1 MSTTILFVC
10 HANLCR
16 SPMAER
22 LARQLAASQKVRI
35 AIGSAG
41 THAHD
46 GLEMHPGAAEVLR
59 DCGVDPGGFRSR
71 GLTVDLLDRADL
83 VLAATREQRS
93 YCVSLAPST
102 LRRAFTI
109 TQFARL
115 AAAADPDRIRGGD
128 PQERL
133 DRLLEAV
140 TTVRAGFQ
148 PASGEDDLADPV
160 LGTLADMALCAKR
173 IQAALE
179 PAIGLIAGSGSS

>member
-22 LARQLAASQKVRI
+22 LARQLAASQKGRI

-59 DCGVDPGGFRSR
+59 DCGVDPSGFRSR
-71 GLTVDLLDRADL
+71 GLTLDLLDRADL

-102 LRRAFTI
+102 LGRAFTI
-109 TQFARL
+109 TQFGRL
-115 AAAADPDRIRGGD
+115 AAAIDT
-128 PQERL
+128 ERL
-133 DRLLEAV
+133 RGRDLFEAV
-140 TTVRAGFQ
+140 AEVRAGFQ
-148 PASGEDDLADPV
+148 PTPGDEDDLADPV
-160 LGTLADMALCAKR
+160 LGTLADMASCAKR

>member
-22 LARQLAASQKVRI
+22 LARQLATGRGRI

-41 THAHD
+41 THARE
-46 GLEMHPGAAEVLR
+46 GLAMHPGAAEVLR
-59 DCGVDPGGFRSR
+59 DRGADPSGFRSR

-109 TQFARL
+109 TQFGRL
-115 AAAADPDRIRGGD
+115 ASAVDADRVRGS
-128 PQERL
+128 ERL
-133 DRLLEAV
+133 ESLLDAMAV
-140 TTVRAGFQ
+140 VRAEFQ
-148 PASGEDDLADPV
+148 PALPDEDDLADPV
-160 LGTLADMALCAKR
+160 LGTPADMALCAKR

>member
-22 LARQLAASQKVRI
+22 LARHLAAPHSRRI

-46 GLEMHPGAAEVLR
+46 GLEMHPGAVDVLR
-59 DCGVDPGGFRSR
+59 DCGVDPSGFRSR
-71 GLTVDLLDRADL
+71 GLTIDLLDRADL

-109 TQFARL
+109 TQFGRL
-115 AAAADPDRIRGGD
+115 ASAIDADRIRGL
-128 PQERL
+128 ES
-133 DRLLEAV
+133 LLEV
-140 TTVRAGFQ
+140 MTEVRAGFQ
-148 PASGEDDLADPV
+148 PALPDEDDLADPV
-160 LGTLADMALCAKR
+160 LGTLADMAECAKR